1 MISTNVSDGKDPGTN
16 DLDARFSPS
25 EAELIFVNTSNDGV
39 SQNDIFTMTIDEP
52 GSRSALFENAKMP
65 DWK

>member
-39 SQNDIFTMTIDEP
+39 SQQNVFKMGIGEPSTRDAIFD
-52 GSRSALFENAKMP
+52 NAKMP